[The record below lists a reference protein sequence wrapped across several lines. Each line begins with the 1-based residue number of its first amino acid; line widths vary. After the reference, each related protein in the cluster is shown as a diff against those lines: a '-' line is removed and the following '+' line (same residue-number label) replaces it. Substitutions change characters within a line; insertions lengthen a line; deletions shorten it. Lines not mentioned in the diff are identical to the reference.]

1 MNKALNVRITNE
13 LKNPSEAGTYYRFLC
28 MTGSNKGK
36 VYYLLGKRLIIG
48 RGETADIQVVDV
60 KISREHAEL
69 SFSDNG
75 YTITDLGAQNGII
88 VNDNKVKQKKL
99 ADGEKIVIGQTVFK
113 YNIIEVTNTEMIISE
128 GGQSLSVS
136 GKESG
141 KSAKNKIQM
150 KATASHNDSNSSRR
164 NEGSSEKKGSPKGI
178 IMTIILLVVG
188 YVLFFDSGEP
198 PKPSSG
204 NKAGGNNDFDK
215 DFTSSPVSKKDN
227 QEDPESKKKL
237 ENYIHSGRREFGE
250 GNYFRAM
257 EDFRLALLLSP
268 NNGHASFYLSKAKQ
282 SLDDDINK
290 NFLKGKQEYES
301 KKLQAAIVSY
311 CGVVQLI
318 QNYPNDERYKNA
330 MLKISAIESELGL
343 EKGEVKCF
351 EAKSTDPK
359 N

>member
-1 MNKALNVRITNE
+1 MNKAANVKITKE
-13 LKNPSEAGTYYRFLC
+13 LKNPAEAGTHYRILC
-28 MTGSNKGK
+28 MTGPSKGK
-36 VYYLLGKRLIIG
+36 VYYLTGKRIVIG
-48 RGETADIQVVDV
+48 RGENVDIQMVDA
-60 KISREHAEL
+60 KMSREHAEL

-75 YTITDLGAQNGII
+75 YTITDLGAENGIV
-88 VNDNKVKQKKL
+88 VNDTKVKQKKL
-99 ADGEKIVIGQTVFK
+99 ADSEKIVIGQTVFK
-113 YNIIEVTNTEMIISE
+113 YNIIEVTNAEMVVSDDNHAVAISKKSSKTAKSKT
-128 GGQSLSVS
+128 QS
-136 GKESG
+136 
-141 KSAKNKIQM
+141 KS
-150 KATASHNDSNSSRR
+150 SSNSSAA
-164 NEGSSEKKGSPKGI
+164 GKKSNPKGLVMI
-178 IMTIILLVVG
+178 IVLMVG
-188 YVLFFDSGEP
+188 GYFLFVDTGETL
-198 PKPSSG
+198 KPG
-204 NKAGGNNDFDK
+204 VENKQATKNEDFDK
-215 DFTSSPVSKKDN
+215 DFNTFQVNKKEV
-227 QEDPESKKKL
+227 QEDADSKKKL

-257 EDFRLALLLSP
+257 EDFRLALLISP

-351 EAKSTDPK
+351 EAKSADSK